1 VKLTIGAEMVL
12 GLVVVAFQG
21 SPPRRQRWTA
31 SVFRR
36 WSQPRTK
43 QKDAGVAF
51 DRLERET
58 PSTSPREV
66 FPKDKVL
73 RTVLLIDLMPR
84 NRN

>member
-1 VKLTIGAEMVL
+1 VKLTIGAEMLL

-21 SPPRRQRWTA
+21 SPARRQRGQP
-31 SVFRR
+31 VFRR